1 MAQRKG
7 RKGKKGTRKDSSS
20 SGMQRKD
27 EDRGMQATR

>member
-20 SGMQRKD
+20 TGMEGKD
-27 EDRGMQATR
+27 EDRGMQETR